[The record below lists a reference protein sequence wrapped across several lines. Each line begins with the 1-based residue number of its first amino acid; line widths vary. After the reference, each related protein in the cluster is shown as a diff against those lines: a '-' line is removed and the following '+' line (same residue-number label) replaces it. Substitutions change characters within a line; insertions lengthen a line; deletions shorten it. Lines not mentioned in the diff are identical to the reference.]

1 MSTRWAIMRLT
12 NSSPLDAVGV
22 YGHWDGYPS
31 GVGQSLWHAIHE
43 RFAGSAVLAM
53 KFFID
58 EHPAGWSSICGVD
71 WALPVGARDHGKKLC
86 ASCKKEINAHYRQCY
101 REGSEYWPL
110 PDARLCDP
118 TNPVLV
124 LGHAAEYD
132 PSAPRSAECYCHGDA
147 CEGPQPLALDEAS
160 ACGVEWV
167 YAFDEANNK
176 MLILSSYRAEAR
188 GRAGRKMIGM
198 FGQGDPNAV
207 WGEVASIDLTDST
220 EPDWEE
226 IEGD

>member
-31 GVGQSLWHAIHE
+31 GVGCALWHALRD
-43 RFAGSAVLAM
+43 RFNGNAAEAM
-53 KFFID
+53 RFFID
-58 EHPAGWSSICGVD
+58 QHPAGWSSICNVD
-71 WALPVGARDHGKKLC
+71 WSLPVGARDHGKELC
-86 ASCKKEINAHYRQCY
+86 ASCKKEINAHYRQYY

-124 LGHAAEYD
+124 LGHAVEYNF
-132 PSAPRSAECYCHGDA
+132 SALKGAECYCHGDA
-147 CEGPQPLALDEAS
+147 CEGPQPLALDKAS

-167 YAFDEANNK
+167 YAFDEAKNK
-176 MLILSSYRAEAR
+176 MLILSSYCDP
-188 GRAGRKMIGM
+188 AGDSSGHKMIGV

-207 WGEVASIDLTDST
+207 WAEVASIDLADST
-220 EPDWEE
+220 EPDWEK
-226 IEGD
+226 IGS